1 MTWIAG
7 SAHELQESDPTAEM
21 EALAVDGMNSFAV
34 DGMNSF
40 AVDGMNSFAVDGMN
54 SFARVAPLSSDRL
67 RGHQTSFAASR
78 LTLILMSLRPKDD
91 PPQARSE
98 G

>member
-21 EALAVDGMNSFAV
+21 EAL
-34 DGMNSF
+34 

>member
-21 EALAVDGMNSFAV
+21 EALAV

>member
-21 EALAVDGMNSFAV
+21 EAL
-34 DGMNSF
+34 
-40 AVDGMNSFAVDGMN
+40 AVDGMN